1 MQYKLQCSLSV
12 LKKAFDSD
20 FWTDII
26 GILSDVQNEVL
37 SVLATPSKVRAD
49 ELSEDDDVL
58 RGRIA
63 MLQDIM
69 QYTVTIPEEK
79 EQQVEETEREE
90 AENAEE

>member
-1 MQYKLQCSLSV
+1 MQYKLQCSLSA
-12 LKKAFDSD
+12 LKKGFDSD

-37 SVLATPSKVRAD
+37 SVLATPSKIRAD
-49 ELSEDDDVL
+49 KLSEDDDVL

-69 QYTVTIPEEK
+69 QYKVTIPEEK